1 MSPEAPMP
9 DFGRVSEEKDI
20 PDRRTKV
27 QDPVRPRPGRE
38 VPSPETPPEIT
49 PPVMPEPYEVPD
61 TTPPV
66 LVADE
71 MEKEK
76 AGPDAA
82 DILAAAV
89 KATRPVRTEKKER
102 QDRQE
107 KQQEVSKDIL
117 IRQILE
123 EFMA

>member
-1 MSPEAPMP
+1 M
-9 DFGRVSEEKDI
+9 I
-20 PDRRTKV
+20 PF
-27 QDPVRPRPGRE
+27 
-38 VPSPETPPEIT
+38 PS
-49 PPVMPEPYEVPD
+49 PD